1 MIIFHLNEDKQKS
14 EDILKNSYTL
24 LNRRCFTRTDRLTI
38 INTFTVVRT
47 LVSRGGL
54 VARRFL
60 SIFSQN
66 SKFETIRAQLCKLR
80 EVLTG
85 CR

>member
-1 MIIFHLNEDKQKS
+1 MIIFHLNEDKQKGA
-14 EDILKNSYTL
+14 DILKIRIRYSTGVVSQG
-24 LNRRCFTRTDRLTI
+24 RIGCTT

-66 SKFETIRAQLCKLR
+66 SKFETIRALLCKLR